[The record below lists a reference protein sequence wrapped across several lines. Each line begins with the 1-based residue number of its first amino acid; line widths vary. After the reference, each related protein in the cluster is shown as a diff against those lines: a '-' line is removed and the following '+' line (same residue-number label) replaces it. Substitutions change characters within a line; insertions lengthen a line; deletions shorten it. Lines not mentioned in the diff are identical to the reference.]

1 MTKLNIIYRSVN
13 TLTLYADNAKTHSP
27 EQVGAIARSIT
38 EFGFTN
44 PVLIDAD
51 GEIIA
56 GHGRVLGARLAGI
69 SLVPCIVLADLT
81 DDQKRAYRI
90 ADNKIHELGGW
101 DLDKLAS
108 ELRALD
114 SHEFD
119 LDNLGFDPQ
128 ELGSLLDVDAG
139 FLPDNPT
146 DSTDEMDEPSIEESD
161 QPDSNEPDGDHYSN
175 FSCEMLDQ
183 NKLRLIEVLNDI
195 MKDNYFERT
204 EEALME
210 LVRLYEL

>member
-1 MTKLNIIYRSVN
+1 MTELNIVYRSVN
-13 TLTLYADNAKTHSP
+13 TLTLYADNAKTHGN
-27 EQVGAIARSIT
+27 EQVAAIARSIT

-44 PVLIDAD
+44 PVLIDEV

-56 GHGRVLGARLAGI
+56 GHGRVLGAKLAGI
-69 SLVPCIVLADLT
+69 SNVPCIVLTDLSE
-81 DDQKRAYRI
+81 DQKRAYRI

-101 DLDKLAS
+101 DLDKLES

-119 LDNLGFDPQ
+119 IDKLGFSMQ
-128 ELGSLLDVDAG
+128 ELDSLLDVDAE
-139 FLPDNPT
+139 FLSD
-146 DSTDEMDEPSIEESD
+146 DSTDVTDEPSGEESE
-161 QPDSNEPDGDHYSN
+161 EPDGYESDNDHYST
-175 FSCEMLDQ
+175 FKCEMLDQ
-183 NKLRLIEVLNDI
+183 NKIRLIEVLNEI

-210 LVRLYEL
+210 LVRSYEL

>member
-13 TLTLYADNAKTHSP
+13 TLTLYADNAKTHSS
-27 EQVGAIARSIT
+27 EQVEAIARSIT

-44 PVLIDAD
+44 PVLIDAT

-56 GHGRVLGARLAGI
+56 GHGRVLAARLSGI
-69 SLVPCIVLADLT
+69 SQVPCIVLDGLT
-81 DDQKRAYRI
+81 EDQKRAYRI

-101 DLDKLAS
+101 DLVKLES

-114 SHEFD
+114 SHGFD
-119 LDNLGFDPQ
+119 LDNLGFDLQ
-128 ELGSLLDVDAG
+128 ELDNLLDVDAE
-139 FLPDNPT
+139 FLSD
-146 DSTDEMDEPSIEESD
+146 DSTDVVDEPSGEEAEQTD
-161 QPDSNEPDGDHYSN
+161 GDEQDSDHYSN

-183 NKLRLIEVLNDI
+183 NKLRLIEVLNEI

-210 LVRLYEL
+210 LVRSYEL

>member
-1 MTKLNIIYRSVN
+1 MTKLNIVYRSVN
-13 TLTLYADNAKTHSP
+13 TLRLYADNAKTHSP
-27 EQVGAIARSIT
+27 EQVEAIARSIT

-44 PVLIDAD
+44 PVLIDEV

-69 SLVPCIVLADLT
+69 SQVPCIVLADLT
-81 DDQKRAYRI
+81 EDQKRAYRL

-101 DLDKLAS
+101 DFDKLAS
-108 ELRALD
+108 ELSALD
-114 SHEFD
+114 SHGFD
-119 LDNLGFDPQ
+119 LDNIGFDSQ
-128 ELGSLLDVDAG
+128 ELSSLLDVDTG

-146 DSTDEMDEPSIEESD
+146 ESTDVMDEAPDKEPEQADVNESD
-161 QPDSNEPDGDHYSN
+161 RDHYSY
-175 FSCEMLDQ
+175 FKCEMLDQ
-183 NKLRLIEVLNDI
+183 NKMRLIEVLNEI

-210 LVRLYEL
+210 LVRLYKL

>member
-146 DSTDEMDEPSIEESD
+146 DSTDVMD
-161 QPDSNEPDGDHYSN
+161 EPDGDHYSN

-183 NKLRLIEVLNDI
+183 NKLRLIEVLNEI